1 VDVDMVLNHLSL
13 GTPAAEER
21 TARELMSELIGTLS
35 TAVKL
40 GVKTL
45 RTQNSIY
52 ALILAQDYP
61 VARWLNDNQVSQDE
75 RDFLLTLST
84 QTPPIADLTDPELEN
99 RVDLSEFR
107 YQGELATELGIAYLL
122 DALAVSLLSEA
133 KWDCSRLE
141 LSVRRLDENQEII
154 DERVE
159 IVHASRRNHVLE
171 HAEEIQHRIRTGV
184 RDGAELWH
192 RRAELLPHLE
202 FCQNVGEQ
210 LQNIRT
216 GSLMLRPIEKR
227 LFEFEDYCQTWESG
241 PFDPDSLPSKASPE
255 SQATIQ
261 QFGEERTFLCP
272 DGEYRV
278 FSWHVRL
285 TPLAWRIHF
294 FPDVGPGRMI
304 IGYIGKHLPTVNFP
318 N

>member
-1 VDVDMVLNHLSL
+1 MDVDMVLNHLSL

-21 TARELMSELIGTLS
+21 TARELMSELIRTLS

-45 RTQNSIY
+45 RAQTKIGG
-52 ALILAQDYP
+52 IIIAQDYP
-61 VARWLNDNQVSQDE
+61 VAKWLNDNQVSQDE

-84 QTPPIADLTDPELEN
+84 QTPPIADITEPGIEN
-99 RVDLSEFR
+99 RVYLSEFR
-107 YQGELATELGIAYLL
+107 YQGEQATELGIAYLL
-122 DALAVSLLSEA
+122 NALAVSLLSEE
-133 KWDCSRLE
+133 KWDCSRLDLE
-141 LSVRRLDENQEII
+141 VRRLDENQEII

-159 IVHASRRNHVLE
+159 IVHASRPNHVLE

-192 RRAELLPHLE
+192 RRAELFPHLE
-202 FCQNVGEQ
+202 FCQDVGER

-216 GSLMLRPIEKR
+216 GNVMLRPIEKR
-227 LFEFEDYCQTWESG
+227 LFELEDYCQSWERG
-241 PFDPDSLPSKASPE
+241 PFDSKSLLNASRE
-255 SQATIQ
+255 RQTTLQ
-261 QFGEERTFLCP
+261 QFGEERNFLCP
-272 DGEYRV
+272 DGEKRD

-294 FPDVGPGRMI
+294 FPDVGPGKMI
-304 IGYIGKHLPTVNFP
+304 IGYIGPHLRTVNFP